1 MTSEQTANGLS
12 GWRTR
17 WRDINLR
24 LLGRG
29 RWLTL
34 ALLSACLVSVLATIL
49 VWSGATPAE
58 PSPGVVLTL
67 LVADLVLLLCL
78 GALLARQIVQ
88 LWAERRSGLAGS
100 RLHMRFAAIFSLVAV
115 APAIFVAVFAA
126 LFFYLGVQ
134 SWFSERVRTAI
145 GESLA
150 VAEAYVAE
158 HRSTIRGD
166 LLAMANDINRQA
178 GLFSRNRR
186 LFNQV
191 LSTQAAIRSLSEVTV
206 FGSSGNILARTSFSL
221 AATFDRVPSD
231 VLARVSQVSA
241 GGIIVGDSDED
252 QVRAMIRLDSF
263 FDAYL
268 YIARFVDPKVLD
280 HVQST
285 REAVAAY
292 EALEGARFDLQ
303 FTTSLIF
310 FVVAFLLL
318 LLAVGLGVS
327 AASRVVRPI
336 SALIDAA
343 ERVRDGDLAARV
355 DEGRDED
362 EIATLSRAFNRM
374 AAQLGEQRQELV
386 KANRQLDRRSRFT
399 EAVLSGVSAGVVGLD
414 REGVITLPNASAARL
429 LETDVASLR
438 GRRLVAAVP
447 EMAPLL
453 ERARRGRMVEQ
464 QLALIRNGH
473 RHIFHVRISPD
484 QAPLGRAN
492 FIVTFDDVTEL
503 VSAQRTAAWA
513 DVAKRI
519 AHEIKN
525 PLTPIQL
532 AAERLKRRYLG
543 EVQSD
548 AEIFSQCTDT
558 IIRHVADI
566 GRMIDEFSG
575 FARMPAPVFANED
588 VNELIREVVFAQ
600 KLAYG
605 EIDFNLHLP
614 PGELQLRLD
623 RRQLTQVLNNVLHNA
638 AQAIRAR
645 DDSSPGAVPKGQI
658 DIEIAE
664 QHGDALILIVDNGI
678 GLPEEDRDRLTEP
691 YVTSKESGT
700 GLGLAIVNKIMED
713 HGGRLTLNDME
724 SGGAMIVLRLPLP
737 VASEE
742 DGEEETPT
750 PQMDRAHGA

>member
-1 MTSEQTANGLS
+1 MTSEHTAIGLS
-12 GWRTR
+12 GWRAR
-17 WRDINLR
+17 WRDRAPR

-29 RWLTL
+29 RRLTL
-34 ALLSACLVSVLATIL
+34 LLSIACLASLLATIL

-100 RLHMRFAAIFSLVAV
+100 RLHTRFAATFSLVAV

-126 LFFYLGVQ
+126 LFFYLGIQ

-158 HRSTIRGD
+158 HRNTIRAD

-178 GLFSRNRR
+178 GLFSRNRP

-191 LSTQAAIRSLSEVTV
+191 LSTQAAIRSLSEATV
-206 FGSSGNILARTSFSL
+206 FDSSGNILARTSFSL
-221 AATFDRVPSD
+221 AAAFDRVPSD
-231 VLARVSQVSA
+231 VLERVSKVSA

-252 QVRAMIRLDSF
+252 QVRAMIRLDRF

-268 YIARFVDPKVLD
+268 YITRFVDPKVLD
-280 HVQST
+280 HVRST
-285 REAVAAY
+285 REAVAEY

-310 FVVAFLLL
+310 FVVAFVML

-336 SALIDAA
+336 GALVDAA
-343 ERVRDGDLAARV
+343 ERVREGDLAARV
-355 DEGRDED
+355 EEGRDED
-362 EIATLSRAFNRM
+362 EITTLSRAFNRM

-386 KANRQLDRRSRFT
+386 EANRQLDRRSRFT

-414 REGVITLPNASAARL
+414 REGVITLPNASAASL
-429 LETDVASLR
+429 LETDVDSLR
-438 GRRLVAAVP
+438 GRRLVDAVP

-464 QLALIRNGH
+464 QIAVIRNGH

-484 QAPLGRAN
+484 QAPVERRN

-513 DVAKRI
+513 DVARRI

-548 AEIFSQCTDT
+548 AEVFAQCTDT
-558 IIRHVADI
+558 IIRHVDDI

-575 FARMPAPVFANED
+575 FARMPAPVFASED
-588 VNELIREVVFAQ
+588 VNELIREVVFTQ

-614 PGELQLRLD
+614 PGELHLRLD
-623 RRQLTQVLNNVLHNA
+623 RRQIAQVLTNVLHNA
-638 AQAIRAR
+638 AQAIQAR
-645 DDSSPGAVPKGQI
+645 PEASGGAMPKGQI

-664 QHGDALILIVDNGI
+664 QRGNALILIVDNGV
-678 GLPEEDRDRLTEP
+678 GLPDEDRDRLSEP
-691 YVTSKESGT
+691 YVTSKEGGT

-713 HGGRLTLNDME
+713 HGGRLILNDME
-724 SGGAMIVLRLPLP
+724 GGGAMVVLRLPLP
-737 VASEE
+737 AASEE
-742 DGEEETPT
+742 AGESETST
-750 PQMDRAHGA
+750 QRMDLAHGA